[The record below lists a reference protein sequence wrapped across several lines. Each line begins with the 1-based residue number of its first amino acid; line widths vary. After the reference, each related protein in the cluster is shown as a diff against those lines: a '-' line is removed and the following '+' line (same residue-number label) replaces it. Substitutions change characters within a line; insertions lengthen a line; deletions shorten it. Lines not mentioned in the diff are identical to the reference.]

1 MRTPTP
7 TRQLSAEAAPS
18 ADLSCWTEEQLL
30 SSAQQGNCEALD
42 ELLARHRS
50 MVFAVLLRYTGSRDE
65 AEDLVQ
71 DVMLR
76 ACQNI
81 ARFRGQSRFSSWL
94 VAIGINAAISARRK
108 NGSAQWVYLDEVPEA
123 GDHTPMLVLIDHR
136 HTPEQTYLNKERH
149 ELLQRKLRRLGPK
162 YRSVFE
168 WTDIDGRSIHTT
180 ARTLG
185 ITPNAVKSRLH
196 RARRMLSDSLKP
208 YAAGPRRGAGL
219 MKRAIGETADAAA
232 SGIPTAFA
240 MNVVPVISN
249 DSHIRR

>member
-1 MRTPTP
+1 MQTPAP
-7 TRQLSAEAAPS
+7 SLQLAACAAPL
-18 ADLSCWTEEQLL
+18 ADLRRWTEEQLL
-30 SSAQQGNCEALD
+30 CSAQQGGSDALD

-50 MVFAVLLRYTGSRDE
+50 MVFAVLLRYTESRDE

-108 NGSAQWVYLDEVPEA
+108 TGRVQWVYLDDQPGD
-123 GDHTPMLVLIDHR
+123 GDHTPMLVLIDQR
-136 HTPEQTYLNKERH
+136 HTPEQSYLRKERH
-149 ELLQRKLRRLGPK
+149 DLLQRKLRRLGPK

-168 WTDIDGRSIHTT
+168 WTDIDGRTIHST

-185 ITPNAVKSRLH
+185 ITPNAAKSRLH
-196 RARRMLSDSLKP
+196 RARRMISDSLKP
-208 YAAGPRRGAGL
+208 YADAPLRGMRLLKAPLEPRQEVR
-219 MKRAIGETADAAA
+219 
-232 SGIPTAFA
+232 
-240 MNVVPVISN
+240 
-249 DSHIRR
+249 